1 MLPEKARLPGVL
13 KNWNQDR
20 LDMIQTQDLTKRFDN
35 FLAVDGVTIQL
46 GAGQVLALLGPNG
59 AGKTTTVRMLTS
71 VLRPSSG
78 WARVAGFDVVSQP
91 AEVRA
96 RVGVLTEQHGLYARM
111 RGDDYLD
118 FFGQVYGLKTH
129 HRQQRIQS
137 LLDQFGM
144 QEYAHRRISEY
155 SKGMRQK
162 LALARAL
169 LHEPPVLLL
178 DEPTSAMDPESARL
192 VRDAILELRS
202 SERAIILCT
211 HNLVEAEELADQIAI
226 IRRGRIVAQGSS
238 NDLKRSVLGDQEYEL
253 HLASSRN
260 GSRMELPADI
270 ELTATGPGWI
280 RFRTSNPERDNPEI
294 LRSLLDQ
301 GKPVIRLQ
309 EVPRSLEEVYLRVMA
324 EWEEKEMP
332 HAE

>member
-1 MLPEKARLPGVL
+1 
-13 KNWNQDR
+13 
-20 LDMIQTQDLTKRFDN
+20 MIQTQDLTKKFDN
-35 FLAVDGVTIQL
+35 FLAVDGVTLQL
-46 GAGQVLALLGPNG
+46 GPGQVLALLGPNG

-71 VLRPSSG
+71 VLRPSAG
-78 WARVAGFDVVSQP
+78 WARVAGHDVVSQP
-91 AEVRA
+91 AQVRA
-96 RVGVLTEQHGLYARM
+96 SVGVLTEQHGLYARM

-118 FFGQVYGLKTH
+118 FFGQVYGLKAK
-129 HRQQRIQS
+129 HRQQRIQT

-211 HNLVEAEELADQIAI
+211 HNLAEAEELADQIAI
-226 IRRGRIVAQGSS
+226 IRRGRVVAQGTS
-238 NDLKRSVLGDQEYEL
+238 NDLKLSVLGAQEYEL
-253 HLASSRN
+253 QLASAFN
-260 GSRMELPADI
+260 GSPVVLP
-270 ELTATGPGWI
+270 ETSQVTATGPDWM
-280 RFRTSNPERDNPEI
+280 RFRTANPQRDNPEI
-294 LRSLLDQ
+294 LRALLDQ

-309 EVPRSLEEVYLRVMA
+309 EVPRSLEEVYLRVMSA
-324 EWEEKEMP
+324 WEDKELP
-332 HAE
+332 YAG